1 MRPAYRRICNLL
13 AFGLLTGAA
22 GYLLASLAI
31 AHAFVYGLGH
41 PPCSPNPPRLTGF
54 RAPDEIR
61 LHAPTDAVSVRAWY
75 YPPANGAVI
84 ITTGGAGG
92 ALGQNTPPVGFL
104 LEAGY
109 GALQIDS
116 RACAIPPAVVTL
128 GANETYDVDGAVDW
142 LETRPEVKR
151 IGIYGFSMGGVTAI
165 RSAARNPSLQA
176 VIAEGGYANLERTFR
191 NQEHPTTPLIQPFM
205 RWMGTAFRLE
215 YGIDPRQVSPLDDIA
230 AISPRPVLLIYGSEE
245 RSLSDGRLQ
254 YEAAGQPKTLWIAPG
269 GGHGSN
275 YALHPEEYRQ
285 RVLAFF
291 DRYLR

>member
-1 MRPAYRRICNLL
+1 MRPTYRRLRNLL
-13 AFGLLTGAA
+13 IFGLPAGAA

-31 AHAFVYGLGH
+31 AHAFVYALGH
-41 PPCSPNPPRLTGF
+41 PPCNSNPRPLAGF
-54 RAPDEIR
+54 PPPDEASLRSSGDGLR
-61 LHAPTDAVSVRAWY
+61 LRAWY
-75 YPPANGAVI
+75 YPPANGSVI

-92 ALGQNTPPVGFL
+92 TLGQNAPPIDFL
-104 LEAGY
+104 LQAGY

-116 RACAIPPAVVTL
+116 RACAVPPAVVTL
-128 GANETYDVDGAVDW
+128 GANEIYDVYGAVDW
-142 LETRPEVKR
+142 LEARPEVKR

-165 RSAARNPSLQA
+165 RSAARIPTIQA
-176 VIAEGGYANLERTFR
+176 VIAEGGYANLERTFH

-205 RWMGTAFRLE
+205 RWMGVAFRLE
-215 YGIDPRQVSPLDDIA
+215 YGIDPQQVSPLHDID

-254 YEAAGQPKTLWIAPG
+254 YEAAGQPKELWIVPG
-269 GGHGSN
+269 GTHGGN